1 MTRGGCFIDIVS
13 SPKRY
18 RRRNTRYPIAPFLPR
33 EFTHIWRLQCNNVTE
48 LLTWPTGGLPSLSA
62 QRRRT
67 IRLRFAR
74 FFGMLFQA
82 TSVYLEFSL
91 DGTFDECVR
100 EALLSG
106 DVESL
111 LVMCLAA
118 ERPVDVDNMCM
129 MVSLAEE
136 QLWSYIDLMA
146 DLTESNPTPEQ
157 EARLRQSDQHQ
168 TTTPAAPSSSSSSS
182 LPEWLLPSRY
192 RIHESAPLRLKVNI
206 L

>member
-1 MTRGGCFIDIVS
+1 
-13 SPKRY
+13 
-18 RRRNTRYPIAPFLPR
+18 
-33 EFTHIWRLQCNNVTE
+33 
-48 LLTWPTGGLPSLSA
+48 
-62 QRRRT
+62 
-67 IRLRFAR
+67 
-74 FFGMLFQA
+74 MLFQA

-168 TTTPAAPSSSSSSS
+168 TTPPAPSS

-192 RIHESAPLRLKVNI
+192 RIHESAPLRLKVNN

>member
-1 MTRGGCFIDIVS
+1 MTWS
-13 SPKRY
+13 
-18 RRRNTRYPIAPFLPR
+18 
-33 EFTHIWRLQCNNVTE
+33 FT
-48 LLTWPTGGLPSLSA
+48 GLPSKA
-62 QRRRT
+62 VQQRR
-67 IRLRFAR
+67 IQRLRFAR

-91 DGTFDECVR
+91 DGTFEECVR

-106 DVESL
+106 DAESL

-157 EARLRQSDQHQ
+157 EARLRQSDQ
-168 TTTPAAPSSSSSSS
+168 TTTATSSS

-192 RIHESAPLRLKVNI
+192 RIHDSAPLRLKVKFFSVGI
-206 L
+206 LVSLLLVSNTSCRHSYCITW